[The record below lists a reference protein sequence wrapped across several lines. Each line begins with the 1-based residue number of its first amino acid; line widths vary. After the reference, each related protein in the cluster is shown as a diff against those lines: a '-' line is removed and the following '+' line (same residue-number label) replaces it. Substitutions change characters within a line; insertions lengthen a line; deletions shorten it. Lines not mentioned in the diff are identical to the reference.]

1 MPVHLPEILAAHL
14 RTATYRPLDDEVFAA
29 FFEQREG
36 EQGQALWLAH
46 VRALTRATRRSSV
59 RSSTRRRRP
68 RIDWD
73 ERDAWLDPAVSE
85 RRCSTSRPAKA
96 TTTRCGSQGVVRTAL
111 ACGGVSS
118 GGECRV
124 LRLGD
129 DVLDTGAAEQLR
141 TEQRGSF
148 HELRQPRGSGHMDQ
162 SRGRTRSGE
171 MAQRVCQRCILRRRG
186 HGARAADPESKKVRR
201 TDL

>member
-46 VRALTRATRRSSV
+46 VRALTRATRRSSI

-85 RRCSTSRPAKA
+85 RIERLLPE
-96 TTTRCGSQGVVRTAL
+96 
-111 ACGGVSS
+111 
-118 GGECRV
+118 GERV
-124 LRLGD
+124 LLLGAGH
-129 DVLDTGAAEQLR
+129 LSIN
-141 TEQRGSF
+141 GSSISM
-148 HELRQPRGSGHMDQ
+148 Q
-162 SRGRTRSGE
+162 
-171 MAQRVCQRCILRRRG
+171 
-186 HGARAADPESKKVRR
+186 
-201 TDL
+201 